1 MKSGSPVIASDI
13 PVHREI
19 YAEAAEFFNP
29 YSVDAL
35 SFAIQSVIDP
45 VRNARRE
52 ELVTRGA
59 AVAERYTHESILP
72 KWQFFLQSQV
82 LAPPSYA
89 LAAI

>member
-19 YAEAAEFFNP
+19 YAEGAEFFNP

-45 VRNARRE
+45 VHNARRA

-59 AVAERYTHESILP
+59 VVAERYTHESILP
-72 KWQFFLQSQV
+72 KWQSFLQSQV
-82 LAPPSYA
+82 VPSPSFALAP
-89 LAAI
+89 I